1 MRAGEVH
8 KNLLIKELSRTKEMS
23 HYRLLFCCGVSLT
36 LSTARE
42 TSDIREYKESVKLQP
57 L

>member
-8 KNLLIKELSRTKEMS
+8 KNLLIKGLSRTKEMS
-23 HYRLLFCCGVSLT
+23 HYRLLFCYGVSLT